1 MNAGTELGVRPEATH
16 IAAEHAPND
25 TAKRRRRSRMIRAIL
40 AGGLVLGVGAAVTLA
55 AWNDSE
61 FVTGTFTAGTFNMQ
75 GSTDGTIFADHPV
88 GSPGTLTFTVAP
100 LLLSPGD
107 TVYAP
112 FALRL
117 AANTTNNANVVITPP
132 AGTTGTIAA
141 NLTYEVVRTT
151 AFTCGSGTVDSV
163 GPSLIT
169 AGTAVTAVA
178 GPNTFALANG
188 APVTSA
194 GATQFLCFKVTA
206 GAGLGQGTTGTVT
219 WQFTASSI

>member
-1 MNAGTELGVRPEATH
+1 
-16 IAAEHAPND
+16 
-25 TAKRRRRSRMIRAIL
+25 MIRAIL
-40 AGGLVLGVGAAVTLA
+40 AGGLVLGVGAAVTMA

-75 GSTDGTIFADHPV
+75 GSTTDGTTFTDHPV

-117 AANTTNNANVVITPP
+117 AANTTNNANVVITAPST
-132 AGTTGTIAA
+132 TTGVVT
-141 NLTYEVVRTT
+141 NLTYEVDRTT
-151 AFTCGSGTVDSV
+151 AFTCGSGTVDST
-163 GPSLIT
+163 GTALIT
-169 AGTAVTAVA
+169 AGTAVTGVA
-178 GPNTFALANG
+178 GPNTFVLNKG

-206 GAGLGQGTTGTVT
+206 GALLTQGQTGTVT